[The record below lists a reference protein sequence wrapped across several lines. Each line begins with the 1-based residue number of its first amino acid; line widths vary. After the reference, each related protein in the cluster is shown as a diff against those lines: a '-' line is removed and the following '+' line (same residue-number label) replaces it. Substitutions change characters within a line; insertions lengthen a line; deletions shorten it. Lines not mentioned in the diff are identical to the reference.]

1 MLEAWKKNP
10 FIKLNQKYLSA
21 YRINWQNKAD
31 NIKELAQELNI
42 GLDSFVF
49 VDDNPTERELVKQ
62 LLPMVEVP
70 DFPKYPYLLPV
81 FFSTWLNVISESMP
95 SRKRIR
101 KRRNNIKRTLAGHR
115 KKRNLQISVL
125 TWQALKL
132 RLR

>member
-1 MLEAWKKNP
+1 MGRCAGSMEKDP

-70 DFPKYPYLLPV
+70 IFRSILICCRYS
-81 FFSTWLNVISESMP
+81 FSTWLNVISESMP

-125 TWQALKL
+125 TWQA
-132 RLR
+132 

>member
-115 KKRNLQISVL
+115 KKEIYRSRCLL
-125 TWQALKL
+125 GKP
-132 RLR
+132 